1 MCYIEKERKCSFEN
15 ALAENGVS
23 KNMPSCHFLLIVISV
38 ESSLKI
44 QKRAESFKDSASL
57 TFDISLLGY
66 SMVILRLFGYK
77 VSGW

>member
-1 MCYIEKERKCSFEN
+1 
-15 ALAENGVS
+15 
-23 KNMPSCHFLLIVISV
+23 MPSCHFLLIVISV

-44 QKRAESFKDSASL
+44 QKRAESFKDSVSL